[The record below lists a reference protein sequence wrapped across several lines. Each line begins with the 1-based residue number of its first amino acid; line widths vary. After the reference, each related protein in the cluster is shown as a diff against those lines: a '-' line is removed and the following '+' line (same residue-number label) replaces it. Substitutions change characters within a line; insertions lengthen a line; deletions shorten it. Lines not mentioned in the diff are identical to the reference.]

1 MEHWYPKRRFGDL
14 YDEAAA
20 RWPDR
25 EALVYRDRRY
35 TFAEAAA
42 KVDEAARALIG
53 LGVGPGEHV
62 ALWLTNCD
70 EWVFVHFALAKIGA
84 VTVPVNTRFRTRDLA
99 YVLKQSDSAMLVAH
113 DVSGPVDYLAM
124 LRELDRA
131 DFPELREIVLVSE
144 GPAHEGFADWRAAL
158 EAGRAVPQEELA
170 RRAADVEP
178 DAVAFIMYTSGTTGF
193 PKGAMHS
200 HKLLRNNEERGFKL
214 GFTVRDTVLNYLPLF
229 HAFGYSE
236 GALMSPLFGARQIL
250 TATFDP
256 DECLDL
262 VEAEGVTVMHGFEAH
277 MKGLCE
283 AQEARP
289 RDLSSLRTG
298 LFAAGMKSATPV
310 CRRGAETL
318 KPMRAVSGFG
328 MTEVWLGVTVG
339 SVDDGLERRTETS
352 GYPAPG
358 YETRIVD
365 PETGAPCPPG
375 AEGELQVRGFSL
387 MLGYYKKPAETAESY
402 TEDGWFRT
410 GDMGLWREDGYMRFL
425 GRYKDMLKVGGE
437 NVDPMEVEG
446 LLLDHPEIRQAAVVG
461 APDARL
467 AEVAAA
473 YVELEP
479 GSRLDAAAV
488 AAWCR
493 GKVAS
498 FKIPAHVF
506 FIDEFPMTASG
517 KIRKVDLR
525 ADAQKRIEQRADAQK
540 RTEQRADAQK
550 RTGLRA
556 DTSSRLET
564 RGDMAA
570 C

>member
-25 EALVYRDRRY
+25 EGLVYLDRRY
-35 TFAEAAA
+35 TFREAAA

-84 VTVPVNTRFRTRDLA
+84 VTVPVNTRFRSRDLA
-99 YVLKQSDSAMLVAH
+99 YVLKQSDSVMLVVH

-124 LRELDRA
+124 LREIDRA
-131 DFPELREIVLVSE
+131 DFPELRKIVLVAE
-144 GPAHEGFADWRAAL
+144 GPAHEGFADWRRAL
-158 EAGRAVPQEELA
+158 EAGRAVPQEEVV
-170 RRAADVEP
+170 RRAADAAP

-200 HKLLRNNEERGFKL
+200 HKLIRNNEERGFKM
-214 GFTVRDTVLNYLPLF
+214 GYTARDTVLNYLPLF

-236 GALMSPLFGARQIL
+236 GALMSPLFGVRQIL

-262 VEAEGVTVMHGFEAH
+262 VETERVTVMHGFEAH

-318 KPMRAVSGFG
+318 TPMRAVSGFG
-328 MTEVWLGVTVG
+328 MTEVWLGVTVC
-339 SVDDGLERRTETS
+339 SVDDDLERRTETS

-358 YETRIVD
+358 YEVRIVD
-365 PETGAPCPPG
+365 PETLAPCPPG
-375 AEGELQVRGFSL
+375 VEGELQVRGFSL

-402 TEDGWFRT
+402 ARDGWFRT
-410 GDMGLWREDGYMRFL
+410 GDMGVWREDGYMRFL

-473 YVELEP
+473 YVEREP
-479 GSRLDAAAV
+479 GSRLDAESIV
-488 AAWCR
+488 AWCR

-517 KIRKVDLR
+517 KIRKVELR
-525 ADAQKRIEQRADAQK
+525 GDAR
-540 RTEQRADAQK
+540 
-550 RTGLRA
+550 
-556 DTSSRLET
+556 SRLET
-564 RGDMAA
+564 RG
-570 C
+570 

>member
-70 EWVFVHFALAKIGA
+70 EWVFIHFALAKIGA

-131 DFPELREIVLVSE
+131 DFPELRGIVLVSE
-144 GPAHEGFADWRAAL
+144 GEAPEGFADWRAAL
-158 EAGRAVPQEELA
+158 ETGRAVPEEELGA
-170 RRAADVEP
+170 RAAAVAP
-178 DAVAFIMYTSGTTGF
+178 DDVAFIMYTSGTTGF

-200 HKLLRNNEERGFKL
+200 HKLVRNNEERGFKL
-214 GFTVRDTVLNYLPLF
+214 GFTVRDTILNYLPLF

-289 RDLSSLRTG
+289 RNLSSLRTG

-318 KPMRAVSGFG
+318 KPFRAVSGFG

-358 YETRIVD
+358 FELRIAD

-473 YVELEP
+473 YVEREP

-488 AAWCR
+488 TAWCR

-517 KIRKVDLR
+517 KIRKVELR
-525 ADAQKRIEQRADAQK
+525 ADAQKRIEQRADAQ
-540 RTEQRADAQK
+540 EPIQP
-550 RTGLRA
+550 
-556 DTSSRLET
+556 

>member
-131 DFPELREIVLVSE
+131 DFPELRGIVLVSE
-144 GPAHEGFADWRAAL
+144 GEAPEGFAGWQAAL
-158 EAGRAVPQEELA
+158 EAGRAVPEAELA
-170 RRAADVEP
+170 RRAAAVAP
-178 DAVAFIMYTSGTTGF
+178 DDVAFIMYTSGTTGF

-200 HKLLRNNEERGFKL
+200 HKLVRNNEERGFKL
-214 GFTVRDTVLNYLPLF
+214 GFTVRDTILNYLTLF

-262 VEAEGVTVMHGFEAH
+262 VKAEGVTVMHGFEAH

-318 KPMRAVSGFG
+318 KPFRAVSGFG

-339 SVDDGLERRTETS
+339 SVDDGLEHRTETS

-358 YETRIVD
+358 FEVRIAD
-365 PETGAPCPPG
+365 PETGVPCPPG

-410 GDMGLWREDGYMRFL
+410 GDMGVWREDGYMRFL

-473 YVELEP
+473 YVEREP
-479 GSRLDAAAV
+479 GSRLDAGAV
-488 AAWCR
+488 TAWCR

-506 FIDEFPMTASG
+506 FIEEFPMTASG
-517 KIRKVDLR
+517 KIRKVELR
-525 ADAQKRIEQRADAQK
+525 ADAQKRIEQRADAQ
-540 RTEQRADAQK
+540 EPIQP
-550 RTGLRA
+550 
-556 DTSSRLET
+556 

>member
-14 YDEAAA
+14 YDEAAV

-25 EALVYRDRRY
+25 EALVYLDRRY
-35 TFAEAAA
+35 SFAEAAA
-42 KVDEAARALIG
+42 RVDEAARALIG

-99 YVLKQSDSAMLVAH
+99 YVLKQSDSVMLVAH

-158 EAGRAVPQEELA
+158 EAGRAVPDEEVA
-170 RRAADVEP
+170 RRAAAVAP
-178 DAVAFIMYTSGTTGF
+178 DDVAFIMYTSGTTGF

-200 HKLLRNNEERGFKL
+200 HKLVRNNEERGFKL
-214 GFTVRDTVLNYLPLF
+214 GFTVRDTILNYLPLF

-262 VEAEGVTVMHGFEAH
+262 IETERVTVMHGFEAH

-328 MTEVWLGVTVG
+328 MTEVWLGVTVC
-339 SVDDGLERRTETS
+339 SVDDDLERRTETS

-358 YETRIVD
+358 YELRIVD
-365 PETGAPCPPG
+365 PETGALCPPG
-375 AEGELQVRGFSL
+375 VEGELQVRGFSL
-387 MLGYYKKPAETAESY
+387 MLGYYRKPAETAESY
-402 TEDGWFRT
+402 AEDGWFRT

-473 YVELEP
+473 YVEREP
-479 GSRLDAAAV
+479 ESRLDAGAV
-488 AAWCR
+488 IAWCR

-506 FIDEFPMTASG
+506 FIDTFPMTASG
-517 KIRKVDLR
+517 KIRKVELR
-525 ADAQKRIEQRADAQK
+525 ADAQERVGPRADAQE
-540 RTEQRADAQK
+540 RIDA
-550 RTGLRA
+550 RG
-556 DTSSRLET
+556 RLET

>member
-25 EALVYRDRRY
+25 EALVYLDRRY
-35 TFAEAAA
+35 TFREAAA

-124 LRELDRA
+124 LREIDRA
-131 DFPELREIVLVSE
+131 DFPELRGIVLVSE
-144 GPAHEGFADWRAAL
+144 GAAPEGFADWRAAL
-158 EAGRAVPQEELA
+158 EAGRAVPEEELGA
-170 RRAADVEP
+170 RAAAVAP
-178 DAVAFIMYTSGTTGF
+178 DDVAFIMYTSGTTGF

-200 HKLLRNNEERGFKL
+200 HKLVRNNEERGFKL
-214 GFTVRDTVLNYLPLF
+214 GLTVEDTILNYLPLF

-236 GALMSPLFGARQIL
+236 GALMSPLFGTRQIL

-262 VEAEGVTVMHGFEAH
+262 IEKERVTVMHGFEAH

-328 MTEVWLGVTVG
+328 MTEVWLGVTVC
-339 SVDDGLERRTETS
+339 SVDDDLERRTETS

-358 YETRIVD
+358 YEVRIVD
-365 PETGAPCPPG
+365 PGTGASCPPG
-375 AEGELQVRGFSL
+375 TEGELQVRGFSL
-387 MLGYYKKPAETAESY
+387 MLGYYRKPAETAESY

-410 GDMGLWREDGYMRFL
+410 GDMGVWREDGYMRFL

-473 YVELEP
+473 YVEREP
-479 GSRLDAAAV
+479 ASRLDADAV
-488 AAWCR
+488 VSWCR

-517 KIRKVDLR
+517 KIRKVELR
-525 ADAQKRIEQRADAQK
+525 ADAQERIEQRADAQERIEQRADAQK
-540 RTEQRADAQK
+540 RIQP
-550 RTGLRA
+550 
-556 DTSSRLET
+556 

>member
-25 EALVYRDRRY
+25 EGLVYRDRRY
-35 TFAEAAA
+35 SFAEAAA
-42 KVDEAARALIG
+42 KVDEAARALVG

-70 EWVFVHFALAKIGA
+70 DWVFIHFALAKIGA
-84 VTVPVNTRFRTRDLA
+84 VTVPVNTRFRSRDLA

-124 LRELDRA
+124 LRGLDRA
-131 DFPELREIVLVSE
+131 AFPELRDILLVAE
-144 GPAHEGFADWRAAL
+144 GPAPEGFGGWRAAL
-158 EAGRAVPQEELA
+158 EAGRAVPQEEVA
-170 RRAADVEP
+170 RRAAEVAP
-178 DAVAFIMYTSGTTGF
+178 DAPAFIMYTSGTTGF
-193 PKGAMHS
+193 PKGAVHS
-200 HKLLRNNEERGFKL
+200 HKLIRNNEERGFKL
-214 GFTVRDTVLNYLPLF
+214 GLTVRDTILNYLPLF

-236 GALMSPLFGARQIL
+236 GALMSPLFGARQVL
-250 TATFDP
+250 TAAFDP
-256 DECLDL
+256 EECLDL
-262 VEAEGVTVMHGFEAH
+262 IEAEGVSVIHGFEAH

-318 KPMRAVSGFG
+318 KPLRAVSGFG

-339 SVDDGLERRTETS
+339 SVDDSLEHRTETS

-358 YETRIVD
+358 YEVRIVD
-365 PETGAPCPPG
+365 PATGAPCPPG
-375 AEGELQVRGFSL
+375 VEGELQVRGFSL
-387 MLGYYKKPAETAESY
+387 MLGYYRKPAETAASY
-402 TEDGWFRT
+402 AEDGWFRT
-410 GDMGLWREDGYMRFL
+410 GDMAVWRRDGYMRFL

-473 YVELEP
+473 YVEREP
-479 GSRLDAAAV
+479 HSRLDAEAV

-506 FIDEFPMTASG
+506 FIDSFPMTESG
-517 KIRKVDLR
+517 KIRKVALR
-525 ADAQKRIEQRADAQK
+525 ADAR
-540 RTEQRADAQK
+540 
-550 RTGLRA
+550 
-556 DTSSRLET
+556 SRLEP
-564 RGDMAA
+564 RGGMAA